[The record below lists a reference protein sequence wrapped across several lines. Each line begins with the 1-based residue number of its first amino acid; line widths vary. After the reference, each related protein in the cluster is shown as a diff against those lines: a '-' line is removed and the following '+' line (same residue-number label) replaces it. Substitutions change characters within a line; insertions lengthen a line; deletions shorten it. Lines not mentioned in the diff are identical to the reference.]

1 MNEELLKTQKEK
13 EKLTRKLDLKTEE
26 DLRRKEY
33 LDERKLLVKAMLE
46 ESKLFGTNIL
56 TLAAGALGLSLTF
69 IKNIASNNPK
79 VLFMLTIAWLG
90 FWVSTCSTLSLFL
103 VSQDACL
110 RQIEINKAALE
121 DSNKDRK
128 NTRENKLAIWV
139 RRLGIISITSFIIG
153 VIFLIYFTIYNLQY

>member
-1 MNEELLKTQKEK
+1 MRYEV
-13 EKLTRKLDLKTEE
+13 
-26 DLRRKEY
+26 Y

-46 ESKLFGTNIL
+46 QSKLFGTHIL

-69 IKNIASNNPK
+69 IKDLVPNNPK

-110 RQIEINKAALE
+110 RQIEIIGADLK
-121 DSNKDRK
+121 DSNQDRK

>member
-13 EKLTRKLDLKTEE
+13 EKLKRKLDLKTEE

-33 LDERKLLVKAMLE
+33 LDERKLLVKTMLE
-46 ESKLFGTNIL
+46 ESKLFDTNIL

-69 IKNIASNNPK
+69 IKNIAPNNPK

-90 FWVSTCSTLSLFL
+90 FWVSTCSTLSSFL

-110 RQIEINKAALE
+110 RQIEIIGADLE
-121 DSNKDRK
+121 DSNQDRK
-128 NTRENKLAIWV
+128 NTHENKLTIWV
-139 RRLGIISITSFIIG
+139 RRLNIISIISFIIG
-153 VIFLIYFTIYNLQY
+153 VIFLIFFTIYNL